1 MSTGSTPL
9 PADLSSLSLE
19 SPTVD
24 HNVAVLI
31 LDRSKPLI
39 VKLIERLQQRTLFHN
54 MHWLVIGLLLAV
66 AIYVPAL
73 PWLMIGVSSGPNNPL
88 VYLAGS
94 LLVIFCSLVCVIGA
108 EVCYRRATHRLPQVI
123 TTLRVPAET
132 VRKLPRWA
140 DRFRPV
146 YRLRFIGLFGIIW
159 AFLGFLMFTAF
170 HITDP
175 VSLLSGILAIMLT
188 GMLSGDFVYFFFNL
202 LSVTPVLLDGQL
214 NLYALNPSE
223 SIGLQ
228 TLVNFSVQ
236 FVGLAATIG
245 TLFLSGITL
254 FLVAFTE
261 SHVDLSYVAIA
272 AGAVMVWISLVIPLR
287 QVIIASV
294 SVIRNEKERTLDQLQ
309 TLIAQKYTAM
319 DSSDVRTTLDDMEK
333 LMTLYNGVRN
343 SPNFPIELLSVGR
356 LALGFALP
364 ALPSIIQRLVH

>member
-1 MSTGSTPL
+1 
-9 PADLSSLSLE
+9 
-19 SPTVD
+19 
-24 HNVAVLI
+24 
-31 LDRSKPLI
+31 
-39 VKLIERLQQRTLFHN
+39 
-54 MHWLVIGLLLAV
+54 
-66 AIYVPAL
+66 
-73 PWLMIGVSSGPNNPL
+73 
-88 VYLAGS
+88 
-94 LLVIFCSLVCVIGA
+94 
-108 EVCYRRATHRLPQVI
+108 
-123 TTLRVPAET
+123 
-132 VRKLPRWA
+132 
-140 DRFRPV
+140 
-146 YRLRFIGLFGIIW
+146 
-159 AFLGFLMFTAF
+159 
-170 HITDP
+170 
-175 VSLLSGILAIMLT
+175 LLSGILAIMLT

-214 NLYALNPSE
+214 NVYVLNPSE

-272 AGAVMVWISLVIPLR
+272 VGAVMVWISLVIPLR

-309 TLIAQKYTAM
+309 MLIAQKYAAM
-319 DSSDVRTTLDDMEK
+319 DSGDVRTTLDDMEK
-333 LMTLYNGVRN
+333 LMALYNGVRN

-356 LALGFALP
+356 LAVGFALP